1 MKKFDALLYLSS
13 VAAGIGMIAANLF
26 SVYDVSDFNP
36 SAQPVALAEYPL
48 PTVVAAETGNAPAL
62 PEMASDCVDCVEPSG
77 GKPESHLAAVARKR
91 DGRALSSRE
100 LGGAHGLVVPVS
112 GAGVQR

>member
-13 VAAGIGMIAANLF
+13 VAAGMGMIAANLF
-26 SVYDVSDFNP
+26 SVYDVSDFDP
-36 SAQPVALAEYPL
+36 AARPVVLADYP
-48 PTVVAAETGNAPAL
+48 PPVVVAAEKTAAPAMQ
-62 PEMASDCVDCVEPSG
+62 EKMGGCADCLELHT
-77 GKPESHLAAVARKR
+77 GKSELHVAAEKKR

-100 LGGAHGLVVPVS
+100 LGGGHGLVVPVS